1 MNWTESFGQFSV
13 TPLQNS
19 TLALSSL
26 WLICNLQP
34 LFSLTFR
41 EVRECLKLDQD
52 HKDCFPFYK
61 VKQHFPSLC
70 QIDLTLTIPA
80 PFQEL
85 KLLFGIH
92 PSTPNSN
99 RDVMLPHNINL
110 KLKETGDEKEEHHL
124 GDTSQENTAWL
135 AWASIQDSSIGR
147 PAREPFGGRVS
158 HTALHWSNKITLM
171 NTWHS
176 TEQ

>member
-1 MNWTESFGQFSV
+1 MIKNGKDTNCDALESV
-13 TPLQNS
+13 VLPYCK
-19 TLALSSL
+19 
-26 WLICNLQP
+26 IQP
-34 LFSLTFR
+34 LHCPLCGKYAIFKLFFSLPFR

-99 RDVMLPHNINL
+99 GDVISPHNIHL
-110 KLKETGDEKEEHHL
+110 KLKRFVMRIKKNIIWGI
-124 GDTSQENTAWL
+124 L
-135 AWASIQDSSIGR
+135 AKKTPHCLPGPRSR
-147 PAREPFGGRVS
+147 TPR
-158 HTALHWSNKITLM
+158 
-171 NTWHS
+171 
-176 TEQ
+176 